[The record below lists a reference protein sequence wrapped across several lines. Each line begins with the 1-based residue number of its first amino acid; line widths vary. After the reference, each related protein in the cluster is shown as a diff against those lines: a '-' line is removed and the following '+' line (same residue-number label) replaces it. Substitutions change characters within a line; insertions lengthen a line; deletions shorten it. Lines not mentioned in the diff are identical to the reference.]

1 MREPSALEVVVRL
14 GSEAII
20 RTDTEES
27 GPPMLWIRSG
37 LMEIMLTPF
46 AASEGGDL
54 TKADLELASDLVVA
68 VVAYR
73 DAIFDH
79 LARSGAV
86 QKPAIRRMRRTRGH
100 PDPQA

>member
-1 MREPSALEVVVRL
+1 MREPSALEVVLRL

-20 RTDTEES
+20 RTDTEDG

-37 LMEIMLTPF
+37 LTEVMLTPF
-46 AASEGGDL
+46 AASEGGEL

-73 DAIFDH
+73 DAIYDH

-86 QKPAIRRMRRTRGH
+86 GKPATRRIRRTRGH
-100 PDPQA
+100 PNPEA

>member
-20 RTDTEES
+20 RTDTEDG
-27 GPPMLWIRSG
+27 GPPMLWVRSG

-46 AASEGGDL
+46 AASEGGEL

-73 DAIFDH
+73 DAIYDH
-79 LARSGAV
+79 LVSTGAV
-86 QKPAIRRMRRTRGH
+86 QKPVTRRMRRPRGH
-100 PDPQA
+100 PTPDA